1 MGSSQYLFVSNV
13 LSPYEPHMTISH
25 VLAASHFQCSCTIQ
39 PALQHTEAQL
49 WCCAQ
54 TRNPAVDLPIGI
66 VGSLLACSAL
76 YAGLALTLCLMARP
90 HPPVFV
96 PG

>member
-1 MGSSQYLFVSNV
+1 
-13 LSPYEPHMTISH
+13 MTNPH
-25 VLAASHFQCSCTIQ
+25 VLASQPFPVLLQHPIQ
-39 PALQHTEAQL
+39 LALQHTEAQL

-90 HPPVFV
+90 HPPVSV
-96 PG
+96 PGLTRG